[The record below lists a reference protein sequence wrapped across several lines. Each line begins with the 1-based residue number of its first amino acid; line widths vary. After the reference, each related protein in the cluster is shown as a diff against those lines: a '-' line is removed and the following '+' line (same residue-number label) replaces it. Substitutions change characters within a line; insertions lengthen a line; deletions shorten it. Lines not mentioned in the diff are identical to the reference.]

1 MVDEVDLVLSEGEDV
16 VGEPAGALQVSPKG
30 LLYND
35 TVPACLVH
43 AGVMDVLDDCL
54 VYSGVKAW

>member
-1 MVDEVDLVLSEGEDV
+1 MVDEVDLVLSEGDV

-35 TVPACLVH
+35 TVLACLVH
-43 AGVMDVLDDCL
+43 ASVMDVLDDCL